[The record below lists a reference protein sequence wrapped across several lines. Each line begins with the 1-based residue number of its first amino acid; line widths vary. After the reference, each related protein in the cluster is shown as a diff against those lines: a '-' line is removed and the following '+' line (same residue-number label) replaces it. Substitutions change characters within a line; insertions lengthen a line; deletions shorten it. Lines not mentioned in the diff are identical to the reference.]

1 MLFRSNSLIGMHATI
16 LNHAVVGKNCI
27 IGAGALVPEGMVI
40 PDNSVAV
47 GVPARVIKT
56 IRDDQLAHN
65 IENAKAYVEMG
76 RQHAAL

>member
-1 MLFRSNSLIGMHATI
+1 
-16 LNHAVVGKNCI
+16 
-27 IGAGALVPEGMVI
+27 MVI

-65 IENAKAYVEMG
+65 IENAKCLCGDGPSARGVVKYYVVYYAEPLVPLAFLCYH
-76 RQHAAL
+76 RVKSRARPARTEV

>member
-1 MLFRSNSLIGMHATI
+1 MQDN
-16 LNHAVVGKNCI
+16 AVLHCDPGGQVVLDKNVTVGHSAPVHGCT
-27 IGAGALVPEGMVI
+27 
-40 PDNSVAV
+40 VAV

-65 IENAKAYVEMG
+65 IENAEAYVEMG